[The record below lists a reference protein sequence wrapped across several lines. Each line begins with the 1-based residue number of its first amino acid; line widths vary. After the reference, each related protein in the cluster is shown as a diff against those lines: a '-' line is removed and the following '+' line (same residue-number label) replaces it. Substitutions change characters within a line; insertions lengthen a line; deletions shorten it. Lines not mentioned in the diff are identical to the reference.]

1 MKVNNNINE
10 IKDYSLSNLENYN
23 KTIQYT
29 AHEIIEKYIL
39 LINEFL
45 KFILEKT
52 KLKENNYSKFIIIRG
67 YDTITNV
74 FNIIFLYTKNLDL
87 TFYHCQKGYYYYIE
101 FIEQISNIDHIFL
114 QLNSKDAS
122 TYVYKKTIF
131 ELNNDKDKDKGAQT
145 LPINIKNILEN
156 VEQHIKTFKNIFE
169 FIVESLITDNK
180 PFINTEIVEKF
191 KIICQKIFT
200 KNNIK
205 NIHIK
210 KIYNE
215 IEIANIEFLN
225 NINKDENVINNDNI
239 IQKYF
244 DHIILQLK

>member
-23 KTIQYT
+23 KTIQYS

-45 KFILEKT
+45 KFILEKI
-52 KLKENNYSKFIIIRG
+52 KLKESNYSKFIIIRC

-101 FIEQISNIDHIFL
+101 FIEQISNIDHVFL
-114 QLNSKDAS
+114 QLNSKDAT

-131 ELNNDKDKDKGAQT
+131 ELSNDKDRAQT

-156 VEQHIKTFKNIFE
+156 VDEHIKTFKNIFE
-169 FIVESLITDNK
+169 FIVETLITDNK

-191 KIICQKIFT
+191 KIICQKIFN
-200 KNNIK
+200 KNNSK

-215 IEIANIEFLN
+215 IEIANINFLN
-225 NINKDENVINNDNI
+225 NLNNSVNVINNDTI

-244 DHIILQLK
+244 HDIILQ

>member
-23 KTIQYT
+23 KTIHYS
-29 AHEIIEKYIL
+29 ADEIIEKYIL

-101 FIEQISNIDHIFL
+101 FIEQISNIDHVFL

-131 ELNNDKDKDKGAQT
+131 ELNNDKDRSQT

-156 VEQHIKTFKNIFE
+156 ADEHIKAFKNIFE
-169 FIVESLITDNK
+169 FVVETLITDNK
-180 PFINTEIVEKF
+180 PFINTEIVENF

-200 KNNIK
+200 KNNSK
-205 NIHIK
+205 NINVK

-215 IEIANIEFLN
+215 IEIINVAFLN
-225 NINKDENVINNDNI
+225 NISNSENVINNDNI